1 MANSFVSVH
10 DWYPF
15 AIIRSSGLKYFF
27 KDTSASINSISWKA
41 VTVTVLLFLD
51 LFSSITTF
59 ASEVLVATR
68 VP

>member
-1 MANSFVSVH
+1 MANSLVSVH

-27 KDTSASINSISWKA
+27 SDKSVSISSISWKA
-41 VTVTVLLFLD
+41 VTVTVLLFLY

-59 ASEVLVATR
+59 ASEVLVTTR